1 MSKQTLAFELSKFK
15 VFDDAKQNLEQYS
28 TDSEIAA
35 SILWDAQ
42 MHNWIKDNSII
53 DLGAGTGILGIGCL
67 LLGAKKVTFVEIDS
81 DSINLL
87 KENLETLKEQFD
99 ITAEIVIEHT
109 DIKNICGEILEKAE
123 VVVQNPPFGTQEKNM
138 DSLFLEKAMAL
149 ADKIITM
156 HKTAT
161 KEFIDQ
167 FIVKHK
173 FKEFRYYNYN
183 YPLKMSLPQ
192 HKKKIEYIKVS
203 CWLLVKD

>member
-42 MHNWIKDNSII
+42 MQGWIKDKSVI

-81 DSINLL
+81 DSINIL
-87 KENLETLKEQFD
+87 KENLEELKEKFD
-99 ITAEIVIEHT
+99 ITAEIVIENT
-109 DIKNICGEILEKAE
+109 DIKNIEDKTFEKAD
-123 VVVQNPPFGTQEKNM
+123 VVIQNPPFGTQEKNM
-138 DSLFLEKAMAL
+138 DSLFLEKAMIL
-149 ADKIITM
+149 ADKVITM
-156 HKTAT
+156 HKTVT
-161 KEFIDQ
+161 KEFIDN
-167 FIVKHK
+167 FSAKHN
-173 FKEFRYYNYN
+173 FQVFRYYHYN

-192 HKKKIEYIKVS
+192 HKKTIEYIKVS